1 MIKYISLLFFLYSFT
16 ASSQYNYHS
25 IPVSEGI
32 EEKVFIHLN
41 KPVYSLTDTLW
52 FKAYV
57 TNQNN
62 APSFSTTL
70 LYVNLLNQRQDLIAT
85 QRIHIKN
92 GVGYGQIEF
101 ELLPPGEYYIQG
113 YTNFMRNF
121 DNGYIFEKKIK
132 IVADAQEILSTS
144 SSRYF
149 TKIAIEGG
157 FFLENAQTTVA
168 LQLQD
173 NGKGINYQAKILNS
187 KKDEIASFDTSHA
200 GLAKS
205 SFYYQQ
211 NETYIAVV
219 KVKETILEIELPKA
233 KKTGLLMIVE
243 NTNDSLI
250 KVHLKTNSATLKE
263 KKGNDYE
270 LRNGIGHLQFK
281 LQDTTQAIA
290 ELDTHQFK
298 HGINKLVLY
307 KNGQPVSQ
315 RKIYVHKSNS
325 IPKIDLQKVAS
336 ADQDSIAFRV
346 KLTNQNQP
354 LKANVSLSV
363 LASNHSLSYADQS
376 ISGALLFTPLL
387 KENIEL
393 INCVEDIES
402 QKCKSY
408 LDLVLLMQGTSID
421 SIGDFKKFKDTIP
434 YEWEV
439 GIKLKGRIEGELK
452 TDTLALLTNYDLLID
467 KIVLKHKREFQF
479 DSLLVYNSDT
489 LKLAFLDLGAS
500 LMRPDNLVIDVLE
513 EKSSPPVLKSLKTTT
528 TREQDKIGDLDY
540 SAFQNNTTVLDEVLL
555 LGKAKSERKE
565 RREMLLKKYSS
576 IVWDIGKYFEL
587 ELPEFYPFYK
597 DDVLSFLAFKEN
609 VELRRNKNGEYY
621 LIRVGKESEL
631 YIDGEVKA
639 NFDLLHVNLNMR
651 DVESIMV
658 QPRGGSRVYQVFT
671 TEDYKRNL
679 VRLYQK
685 QVIKEAYQKSKPY
698 SLPKQINL
706 EQDLIPV
713 EIDWKPVLKTND
725 FGEVYFKIP
734 KSEIFKY
741 YHLQFEGFS
750 RSGILILKDFKIS
763 Q

>member
-1 MIKYISLLFFLYSFT
+1 LIKYIGLLFLFYFIS
-16 ASSQYNYHS
+16 ASSQYHHS
-25 IPVSEGI
+25 TWVSEGI

-92 GVGYGQIEF
+92 GVGHGQIEF

-121 DNGYIFEKKIK
+121 DHGYIFEKKIK
-132 IVADAQEILSTS
+132 IVADAQEILTTS
-144 SSRYF
+144 SSKYI

-173 NGKGINYQAKILNS
+173 KGKGIDYQAKILNS

-290 ELDTHQFK
+290 ELYTHQFK

-363 LASNHSLSYADQS
+363 LASNHSLSYADKS

-387 KENIEL
+387 KENVEL

-402 QKCKSY
+402 PNCKSY

-421 SIGDFKKFKDTIP
+421 SIGDFKKFKDTIS

-587 ELPEFYPFYK
+587 ELLEFYPFYK

-621 LIRVGKESEL
+621 LIRAGKESEL

-685 QVIKEAYQKSKPY
+685 QVIKEAYQKPKPY

>member
-1 MIKYISLLFFLYSFT
+1 MIKYIGLLFLFYFIS
-16 ASSQYNYHS
+16 ASSQYHHS
-25 IPVSEGI
+25 TWVSEGI

-92 GVGYGQIEF
+92 GVGHGQIEF

-121 DNGYIFEKKIK
+121 DHGYIFEKKIK
-132 IVADAQEILSTS
+132 IVADAQEILTTS
-144 SSRYF
+144 SSKYI

-173 NGKGINYQAKILNS
+173 KGKGIDYQAKILNS

-290 ELDTHQFK
+290 ELYTHQFK

-363 LASNHSLSYADQS
+363 LASNHSLSYADKS

-387 KENIEL
+387 KENVEL

-402 QKCKSY
+402 PNCKSY

-421 SIGDFKKFKDTIP
+421 SIGDFKKFKDTIS

-587 ELPEFYPFYK
+587 ELLEFYPFYK

-621 LIRVGKESEL
+621 LIRAGKESEL

-685 QVIKEAYQKSKPY
+685 QVIKEAYQKPKPY